1 MATEAHG
8 NTRKNFNKIK
18 TPKGWN
24 PAVQRYHDHE
34 TGQACI
40 IRNIFVLCFR
50 VFPCASVAI
59 EFGSR
64 LTFYL
69 LLLTLKTLMPK
80 LLFARPETAGK
91 LDPRTNKN
99 EGPTP

>member
-50 VFPCASVAI
+50 VLLWLWNLVHVL
-59 EFGSR
+59 R

-69 LLLTLKTLMPK
+69 SLLTLNTLMPK